1 MQLFEAKLMRF
12 FFCFV
17 FFKVTD
23 TQDII
28 DIMLCGSKPMAVL
41 CYCVVTDIYIS
52 RCKISIISTSYYYYM
67 ISSTGENITLIISL
81 YSDYVSSPWFTSLFL

>member
-1 MQLFEAKLMRF
+1 MFFYLFF
-12 FFCFV
+12 

-28 DIMLCGSKPMAVL
+28 DIILCSSKPMAVL
-41 CYCVVTDIYIS
+41 RYCVVTDIYIS
-52 RCKISIISTSYYYYM
+52 RCKISIISISYYYYM

-81 YSDYVSSPWFTSLFL
+81 YFDYVSSSWFTSLFL